1 MKKKVLVIIAIIL
14 ILTIFTILIIRDI
27 KNKTEVFV
35 ANRQELMKVLGINNS
50 ETFLPI
56 SIKRVS
62 LGFGDTTECYLLK
75 FKISIEDYNKNSLQY
90 KDIDTTEVSLNWKEK
105 KDKKTYICYVR
116 EWEYNDYRKELF
128 NKLKELK
135 TKY

>member
-1 MKKKVLVIIAIIL
+1 MKKKVLIIIPIIL
-14 ILTIFTILIIRDI
+14 IIAIFTILIIRDI

-105 KDKKTYICYVR
+105 KDEKTYICYVR

-128 NKLKELK
+128 NKLKDLK